1 MRPQDP
7 ALRSLGYETEVD
19 GKRESGCP
27 AQEHR
32 GGSARAEASR
42 GARQRNPL
50 RRINDTLAK
59 GHELVKRAKG
69 SNTRLASIITIALL
83 PSLTLAQPLPQ
94 PKPTAPGGSCPHGY
108 TSSGSFCVPS
118 QGAQD
123 AIPLPPNGTCPHGWT
138 RSGSFCLRSGSWR

>member
-1 MRPQDP
+1 VRPQDP

-59 GHELVKRAKG
+59 GPELVKRAKG
-69 SNTRLASIITIALL
+69 SNTKARLHHHHCAAAIAHAGAAPTAAEADRAWRLL
-83 PSLTLAQPLPQ
+83 PAWLYVIGIVLCAIAGRAGRD
-94 PKPTAPGGSCPHGY
+94 PTAAERNLPARMD
-108 TSSGSFCVPS
+108 
-118 QGAQD
+118 AQ
-123 AIPLPPNGTCPHGWT
+123 W
-138 RSGSFCLRSGSWR
+138 